1 MVRKAR
7 THPLFII
14 SSVVRSTPPGRL
26 LGKQPTA
33 SSQLAPARPKGQQ
46 GCSCQLHLAAP
57 AAVDLVPARTRQGAL
72 GSEPDAAAAKPSDSQ
87 AKRSLPWVGRRPSRL
102 GRPGAHPG
110 AKKKRQRIGVGT
122 LAPPGPECGH
132 HEVAARLRRAQGTR
146 TSGAGL
152 LAARGRGVPHL
163 WSSSPPVLP
172 RAQGPRKAPAR
183 RFGTSDLGP
192 EAATP
197 PKPFGNKLTHSGASP
212 RKSKSDC
219 IGGVRG
225 QMICKY
231 STISVT

>member
-26 LGKQPTA
+26 LGKHRRAT
-33 SSQLAPARPKGQQ
+33 SQLAPARPKGQQ

-57 AAVDLVPARTRQGAL
+57 AAVDLVPARAGQGAL

-102 GRPGAHPG
+102 GRPGVLPG
-110 AKKKRQRIGVGT
+110 REKKERIGVGT
-122 LAPPGPECGH
+122 LAPAGPECGRR
-132 HEVAARLRRAQGTR
+132 EVAARLRRAQGTR
-146 TSGAGL
+146 ASGAGL

-183 RFGTSDLGP
+183 RFRTSDLGP

-197 PKPFGNKLTHSGASP
+197 NQSP
-212 RKSKSDC
+212 AV
-219 IGGVRG
+219 IN
-225 QMICKY
+225 
-231 STISVT
+231 

>member
-1 MVRKAR
+1 M
-7 THPLFII
+7 
-14 SSVVRSTPPGRL
+14 VRSTPPDRL
-26 LGKQPTA
+26 LGKHRRAT
-33 SSQLAPARPKGQQ
+33 SQLAAARPKGQQ
-46 GCSCQLHLAAP
+46 GCSCSCQLHLAAL
-57 AAVDLVPARTRQGAL
+57 DLVPPHAGQGAL

-102 GRPGAHPG
+102 GRRLGRE
-110 AKKKRQRIGVGT
+110 KKERIGVGT
-122 LAPPGPECGH
+122 LAPAGPECGH

-163 WSSSPPVLP
+163 WSSSPPMLP

-197 PKPFGNKLTHSGASP
+197 NQSP
-212 RKSKSDC
+212 
-219 IGGVRG
+219 
-225 QMICKY
+225 
-231 STISVT
+231 SVIN